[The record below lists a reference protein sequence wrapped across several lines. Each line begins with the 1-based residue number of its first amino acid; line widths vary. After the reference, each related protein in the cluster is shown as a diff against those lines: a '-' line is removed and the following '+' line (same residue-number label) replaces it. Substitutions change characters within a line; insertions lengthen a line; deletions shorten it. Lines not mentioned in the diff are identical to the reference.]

1 MVRIIGVDL
10 LVANPVPGGKNNT
23 VNGVDNSK
31 VIGAKVDVT
40 MTKFKNKNKNLIKLF
55 LAKS

>member
-1 MVRIIGVDL
+1 MDL
-10 LVANPVPGGKNNT
+10 LAANPVSGSKNYT
-23 VNGVDNSK
+23 INGVDNSK

-40 MTKFKNKNKNLIKLF
+40 ITKFKNKNKNLVKLF